1 MNLRFRNFIFI
12 ILGIF
17 IIGFSVGWLYGFF
30 INELLSNRFIPYIS
44 VVGCTLGSLL
54 IIYGALYKRKIL

>member
-12 ILGIF
+12 IIGIF

-30 INELLSNRFIPYIS
+30 INQLFSNKFMPYIS

-54 IIYGALYKRKIL
+54 IVYGALYKRKIL